1 MGLKCSAVRLVWS
14 AGVFKRSQARS
25 HPSRRSA
32 TRQPA
37 GARRSSL
44 KAQVFG
50 RPQAVDA
57 DLHVRSMA
65 TPQEAAKQAEQQQQ
79 IVEEDEFEE
88 FEAEDWD
95 ARQEDPKNQ
104 ALWEQDWDDDN
115 INDDFSQRLKA
126 ELVKQQQQQHGQ
138 GA

>member
-1 MGLKCSAVRLVWS
+1 
-14 AGVFKRSQARS
+14 
-25 HPSRRSA
+25 
-32 TRQPA
+32 
-37 GARRSSL
+37 
-44 KAQVFG
+44 
-50 RPQAVDA
+50 
-57 DLHVRSMA
+57 MA
-65 TPQEAAKQAEQQQQ
+65 APQEAAKQAEQQQQ

-115 INDDFSQRLKA
+115 INDDFSHRLKA
-126 ELVKQQQQQHGQ
+126 ELAKQQQQGQ